1 MVVRKLGPFALNMMP
16 VLPGF
21 YPGKSASP
29 PLHSH
34 DFQEECFTVNAGRYC
49 CCVLVIACVQQLPRF
64 FIDPTSPKPRFLP
77 DTTYTQTPVCLNYL
91 FPQTALLGHLQ
102 PMPGN

>member
-1 MVVRKLGPFALNMMP
+1 MVVEALYTKAIDLLSTASWLC
-16 VLPGF
+16 VSLALCREYDAYSACAGF

-49 CCVLVIACVQQLPRF
+49 CCVLIIA
-64 FIDPTSPKPRFLP
+64 
-77 DTTYTQTPVCLNYL
+77 
-91 FPQTALLGHLQ
+91 
-102 PMPGN
+102 

>member
-1 MVVRKLGPFALNMMP
+1 MVIEACPLPSAHHMQKAVDALITYSLLVVHKLRLFSHLDACSAYA
-16 VLPGF
+16 GF

-49 CCVLVIACVQQLPRF
+49 HCVLIANHCMCSTAAKAFHQ
-64 FIDPTSPKPRFLP
+64 TYKP
-77 DTTYTQTPVCLNYL
+77 
-91 FPQTALLGHLQ
+91 
-102 PMPGN
+102 